1 MDTDVIVNSM
11 NKIFLS
17 FFLLFILL
25 LTNNYSMTVKSNS
38 IKINTSKNFE
48 IIDITSEINELI
60 EIDKGIVSIFSKHST
75 SAIVVNENES
85 GLLNDLE
92 LMLGD
97 LVSDKYSWQHDR
109 IDNNAKSH
117 LKSFLLSSSET
128 IPISNGKLDLG
139 TWQSIFFVEL
149 DGPRKNRTV
158 NLTFISD

>member
-1 MDTDVIVNSM
+1 MKM
-11 NKIFLS
+11 K
-17 FFLLFILL
+17 
-25 LTNNYSMTVKSNS
+25 
-38 IKINTSKNFE
+38 
-48 IIDITSEINELI
+48 
-60 EIDKGIVSIFSKHST
+60 
-75 SAIVVNENES
+75 VV
-85 GLLNDLE
+85 
-92 LMLGD
+92 LGD

-139 TWQSIFFVEL
+139 TWQSVFFVEL